1 MTGETFENFYD
12 IAAKKHPKGFVSVES
27 FRNVLD
33 ELEATKVEIGQ
44 HALAV

>member
-12 IAAKKHPKGFVSVES
+12 EAAKKHPKGFVSVES

-33 ELEATKVEIGQ
+33 ERQ
-44 HALAV
+44 ALAVNSGAHAFAV